1 VNPEKLWRGD
11 YGLPM
16 TYWVYG
22 WVASFIWS
30 LPLTF
35 VTPGSL
41 PAIITVISFVI
52 WMVVWSV
59 GLWNSASKFEG
70 STIWSFLAKA
80 HVVLPL
86 VGIFATLAVLGI
98 AKSN

>member
-1 VNPEKLWRGD
+1 MSLVKLWRGE

-30 LPLTF
+30 LPISF

-41 PAIITVISFVI
+41 PAIITVITLLI
-52 WMVVWSV
+52 WMVVWGV
-59 GLWNSASKFEG
+59 GVWNAASKFEG
-70 STIWSFLAKA
+70 STLWAFLAKA

-86 VGIFATLAVLGI
+86 VGLFMAFGVLGI
-98 AKSN
+98 VKSN